1 MQRID
6 LQKQATMLIKQLST
20 EKLKEAV
27 DYLAELQ
34 DNDANNT
41 LPIEFPDEIPETGL
55 GTYIHN
61 LFKQVGGV
69 DLEIPPR
76 DPMREP
82 LVLMNKMPAMIVL
95 DTHITSLANRRH
107 FQMSTIQE
115 ITAAL
120 QNLSTDELRHI
131 EQAIHN
137 LYQTRDV
144 HIIYDDYYGIWTE
157 QDQISVAVE
166 VFELFDRS
174 DN

>member
-1 MQRID
+1 
-6 LQKQATMLIKQLST
+6 MLIEQLST
-20 EKLKEAV
+20 EKLIEAV

-34 DNDANNT
+34 DNDANNI
-41 LPIEFPDEIPETGL
+41 LPIEFTDEIPETGL
-55 GTYIHN
+55 ATYIHN

-82 LVLMNKMPAMIVL
+82 LALMPKMPAMVVL
-95 DTHITSLANRRH
+95 DTHITSLTNRRY

-120 QNLSTDELRHI
+120 QNLSTDELQHI

-137 LYQTRDV
+137 LYRTRDDY
-144 HIIYDDYYGIWTE
+144 IIYDDNYGIWTE
-157 QDQISVAVE
+157 QDQILVAAE